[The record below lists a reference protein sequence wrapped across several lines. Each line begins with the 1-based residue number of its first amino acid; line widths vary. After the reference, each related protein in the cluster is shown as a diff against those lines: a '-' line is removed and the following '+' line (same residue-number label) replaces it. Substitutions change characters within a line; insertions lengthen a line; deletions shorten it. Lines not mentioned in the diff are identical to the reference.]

1 MDRYSSIILF
11 ISISNSSSC
20 AQKHMTSSNSSS
32 KLTII
37 IKRDL
42 TCAFSS
48 FLLLTFISSFF
59 LIDFL
64 HPFQY
69 QYSQL
74 SKVTG
79 FFSQYL
85 PSVST
90 KNNTRLYYQDQQQQ
104 QSPPPPGY
112 CDYSVGRWV
121 REEATA
127 LRFYDEDCPFL
138 DPGFRCRRCGRPDSE
153 YLNWRWQPDG
163 CHLPRFNAN
172 DLLERS
178 RNGRVVFAGDS
189 IGRNQWES
197 LICMLAQAV
206 SNKSTIYE
214 VNGNPVTKHKGFL
227 CMRFAQYN
235 LTVEYY
241 RAPYL
246 VVPARPPK
254 NSPEAVKYAIRVD
267 TLHWYSKSWAGA
279 DLLVFN
285 DGHWWNAD
293 KTIKQG
299 FYFQE
304 GEFVNM
310 TMNVEEAFRRSLQTW
325 KKWVMESLDS
335 RKTHVVFRSYS
346 PVHYRDGTWDVGGRC
361 DTSFEPESNYTR
373 LEEEPWNNKFIHEVV
388 KQVEDGYNQVQF
400 LNITYLAEFRID
412 AHPSKYREPGT
423 PQPAPQ
429 DCSHWCLP
437 GVPDTWNEVL
447 YANLLAKGFRAK

>member
-1 MDRYSSIILF
+1 
-11 ISISNSSSC
+11 
-20 AQKHMTSSNSSS
+20 MTSSNSSS
-32 KLTII
+32 KLTIII

-293 KTIKQG
+293 KTIKQ
-299 FYFQE
+299 
-304 GEFVNM
+304 
-310 TMNVEEAFRRSLQTW
+310 
-325 KKWVMESLDS
+325 
-335 RKTHVVFRSYS
+335 
-346 PVHYRDGTWDVGGRC
+346 DGTWDVGGRC